1 MKNGGSLRIYLW
13 KNPNPILIMKR
24 LFLFCLVAFSMVS
37 CNNELATEFP
47 SAKIKSYHLID
58 VYEPWDYVKLEA
70 YNNFD
75 TGAKGVVVYL
85 WDDIP
90 CNEIVSR
97 EYAAEWNKSPKQ
109 SYKVSTEGF
118 DELAKKNNDEGYEW
132 DVLVVYDLLGETAK
146 SINCHMALERGVKS
160 IDVVSDSDFDK
171 DHPAGTSLNDV
182 VKFYGTNYSQY
193 LTSNVNKKKVD
204 ITNYYLGDFNKLCS
218 EITESDLKIIGPSIV
233 LEFIKQPTLTKQQ
246 KLTIKITDTN
256 GEVYSDTVE
265 VNF

>member
-1 MKNGGSLRIYLW
+1 
-13 KNPNPILIMKR
+13 
-24 LFLFCLVAFSMVS
+24 
-37 CNNELATEFP
+37 
-47 SAKIKSYHLID
+47 
-58 VYEPWDYVKLEA
+58 
-70 YNNFD
+70 
-75 TGAKGVVVYL
+75 
-85 WDDIP
+85 
-90 CNEIVSR
+90 
-97 EYAAEWNKSPKQ
+97 
-109 SYKVSTEGF
+109 
-118 DELAKKNNDEGYEW
+118 
-132 DVLVVYDLLGETAK
+132 
-146 SINCHMALERGVKS
+146 MALERGVKS